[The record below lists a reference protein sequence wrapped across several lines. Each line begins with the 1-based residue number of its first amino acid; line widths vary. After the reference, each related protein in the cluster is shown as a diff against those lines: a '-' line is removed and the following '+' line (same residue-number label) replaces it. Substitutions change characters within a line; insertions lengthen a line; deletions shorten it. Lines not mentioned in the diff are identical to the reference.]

1 MSVKYNMQ
9 PSDWPVCRDLVMTS
23 SYISFY
29 YTSLSINCN
38 MPPADWSSIQ
48 EGKGADKP
56 SRSGA
61 RRKKEK
67 EINKRKRKK

>member
-48 EGKGADKP
+48 EGKGGRQAITE
-56 SRSGA
+56 RSE
-61 RRKKEK
+61 KEK
-67 EINKRKRKK
+67 RKINKKINKK